1 MIFGENAMQ
10 IANRQLDLAL
20 VRPSPW
26 MDSRAMSMLAS
37 RLSWRRIARDACL
50 LFGLALFAVMVVA
63 LRLALNGQSVVPQGW
78 ALLATV
84 VTAIT
89 AVLLLV
95 GAQRLDPPA
104 KQPAR

>member
-26 MDSRAMSMLAS
+26 MGAGMKSILAP
-37 RLSWRRIARDACL
+37 RVSWRRIARDACL
-50 LFGLALFAVMVVA
+50 VFGLALFAVMVVA
-63 LRLALNGQSVVPQGW
+63 LRLALYGQSVVPQSV
-78 ALLATV
+78 AISATL
-84 VTAIT
+84 VTAIV

-104 KQPAR
+104 K